1 MSDHT
6 TNQNNDSHILNDDEI
21 ESIINPNQ
29 TAAGNGHQ
37 NSQPVVEDIV
47 NPAWDPS
54 SAMSPAHFD
63 PQSTEGSGQGIFSP
77 LSTHASL
84 LPMGQEHSGDI
95 VRRSTPSSFY
105 PGTLNT
111 ETERPPIHDS
121 LLSDSILMPYRNRLL
136 KPVAKPQPSVSPKQL
151 PKRKLTSAKTR
162 PAFVNKLWSMVN
174 DTANAELMHWAP
186 DGKSFIITNREG
198 FVHNVLPRYF
208 KHSNF
213 ASFVRQLNM
222 YGWHK
227 VQDVRSGSIQ
237 ENSDERSQFENENFI
252 RDSEE
257 LLDNIVRQK
266 SSSNNS
272 KDLLVG
278 QNGEEMDI
286 GILLNELE
294 SVKFNQM
301 AIAED
306 IKRMS
311 KDNELLW
318 KENMM
323 ARERHQAQQQA
334 LNKILHL
341 LTSLMGSNAQKLLGH
356 DLANQLAQTNSGF
369 NDIPTGNT
377 NYWDLGSMNSAM
389 TRPRLLLKDSQ
400 AHNLSKNHM
409 NTQDSVPHDL
419 GRAPSPIQEIG
430 RQYIDDPPS
439 AATGMSTSDAGHS
452 ENRNSR
458 TSQSEPPAFD
468 SASSV
473 GPNFFDDLESNI
485 KRQGESIQELEDW
498 ITKMSPSHSNGLD
511 SAPASVPGI
520 TPDDQATSSN
530 ANGQQ
535 PAAPTFDLQ
544 DYLSTTDPSNMSPL
558 IQESPPKQPGKRSL
572 ASHEGVEQEDNEKGP
587 QQGDPRTLAK
597 KQKTSRERK
606 TNT

>member
-1 MSDHT
+1 MSDRT
-6 TNQNNDSHILNDDEI
+6 TNQNNNNSHILNDEEI
-21 ESIINPNQ
+21 QSIINPSQ
-29 TAAGNGHQ
+29 TAADSNHR
-37 NSQPVVEDIV
+37 NPQPVAEDIV

-54 SAMSPAHFD
+54 SAMSPSHLD
-63 PQSTEGSGQGIFSP
+63 PVQSTEGSIQGIFSP
-77 LSTHASL
+77 LATHASL
-84 LPMGQEHSGDI
+84 LPTGQEHSGDI

-105 PGTLNT
+105 PATLNT
-111 ETERPPIHDS
+111 DTDRPPGVHDS

-136 KPVAKPQPSVSPKQL
+136 KPVQKPQPSVSPKQL

-174 DTANAELMHWAP
+174 DSAIADLMHWAP

-278 QNGEEMDI
+278 QNGEEMDL

-356 DLANQLAQTNSGF
+356 DLANQLAQTNSSF
-369 NDIPTGNT
+369 NDIPTGNN
-377 NYWDLGSMNSAM
+377 NYWDLGNLNNAM
-389 TRPRLLLKDSQ
+389 ARPRLLLKDSQ
-400 AHNLSKNHM
+400 AHDLSKNRT
-409 NTQDSVPHDL
+409 NTHSSVDL
-419 GRAPSPIQEIG
+419 GRASSPIQEIG
-430 RQYIDDPPS
+430 RQYIDNASTIPTHMS
-439 AATGMSTSDAGHS
+439 ASDAGQS
-452 ENRNSR
+452 ASRNSQ
-458 TSQSEPPAFD
+458 TGQSEPAAFD
-468 SASSV
+468 SGSSV

-498 ITKMSPSHSNGLD
+498 ITKMSPSHHNGTD
-511 SAPASVPGI
+511 STPASVSETALDNP
-520 TPDDQATSSN
+520 AVSSN
-530 ANGQQ
+530 HNEQ
-535 PAAPTFDLQ
+535 PTPSNFDLQ
-544 DYLSTTDPSNMSPL
+544 DYLSTADPSNLSPL
-558 IQESPPKQPGKRSL
+558 MQEIPSERPGKRNHTL
-572 ASHEGVEQEDNEKGP
+572 QEEEEGEEHNEG
-587 QQGDPRTLAK
+587 QQQKRLQTSEK
-597 KQKTSRERK
+597 KQRARNGGE
-606 TNT
+606 N